1 MCEPQRHVFFCAI
14 RKGIW
19 IKILILA
26 SAIPARHL
34 FDGSGN
40 SQKRLVEP
48 NPYLSRVGHVFF
60 EKSSFDIFLTHWAF
74 KV

>member
-1 MCEPQRHVFFCAI
+1 M
-14 RKGIW
+14 GIW
-19 IKILILA
+19 IKILLLA

-34 FDGSGN
+34 FDGAEILRY
-40 SQKRLVEP
+40 KRFVEP
-48 NPYLSRVGHVFF
+48 NPYLSRVGQVFF